1 MQQPISPNT
10 RLLFSAAIFD
20 ENFSY
25 FNERDYT
32 FIKPGLTRTV
42 VLSNLTTIANAHKFT
57 KGREVMQLDALALKY
72 SDYKDSTIVK
82 NLTDK
87 VRTLFYQMTMIIK
100 ASLCSPREVDKSCR
114 CHPSSDFEIFS
125 IFASCNFFLYVNPLS
140 SYICDI

>member
-72 SDYKDSTIVK
+72 SD
-82 NLTDK
+82 DK
-87 VRTLFYQMTMIIK
+87 V
-100 ASLCSPREVDKSCR
+100 V
-114 CHPSSDFEIFS
+114 
-125 IFASCNFFLYVNPLS
+125 PLS
-140 SYICDI
+140 KTLLTKLGRFSTK